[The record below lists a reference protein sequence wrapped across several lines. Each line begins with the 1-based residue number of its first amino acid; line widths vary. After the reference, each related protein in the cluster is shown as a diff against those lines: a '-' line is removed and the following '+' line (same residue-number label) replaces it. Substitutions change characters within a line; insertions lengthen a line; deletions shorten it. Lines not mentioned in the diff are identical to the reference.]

1 MRLFTSLFSKDAAL
15 EALNEGKVIFFAAV
29 PDIRTFQLTQG
40 RFYEPSRLKR
50 TQCFWRKHRRN
61 YDSDP
66 KVNPNAVKYDEISI
80 QEVID
85 KKLAAVDLTASILC
99 LENKMPML
107 VFGLNEENSI
117 VETMSGNFTGT
128 KVTV

>member
-1 MRLFTSLFSKDAAL
+1 MLLAKAID
-15 EALNEGKVIFFAAV
+15 GI
-29 PDIRTFQLTQG
+29 
-40 RFYEPSRLKR
+40 
-50 TQCFWRKHRRN
+50 

-66 KVNPNAVKYDEISI
+66 KVNPDAKKYDEISI
-80 QEVID
+80 QEIID
-85 KKLAAVDLTASILC
+85 QKLMAVMDLTASIMC

-117 VETMSGNFTGT
+117 VETMTGTFTGT